1 MTKLVQIADD
11 QGTDTGII
19 RLVGT
24 GEDDL
29 VPLFTYLVSED
40 GNERFFLQVSSPNR
54 NLSRFS
60 PHPFD
65 TIALSQMLALIED
78 RGYEK
83 DALVSHIRFYEAD
96 ILAQIDGNGRPQTS
110 FTRPSTGAISRPATT
125 NEIVDCLRLPD
136 EQCNGFQIG
145 QLAQSGDTTVQI
157 FANANILNHHIL
169 VAGATGSGKSH
180 LLANLAHVAD
190 IMGRCIILFDHKPDH
205 QNHHEENPDAE
216 LKRAFC
222 LNEDGTGGSSSVRY
236 WTLDPN
242 DPNQQAILLSLPAR
256 ELDSEILAG
265 TIFHRAS
272 EENQAETFA
281 AIASAFSEDKS
292 EDKEE
297 DTTWTIQDLVKY
309 VTTQNRAKIES
320 LFSDAEITLNNT
332 TLQAIKRKLRF
343 GGSRIPTFI
352 DPEPPLSVAVVSGK
366 PKPMRRIGN
375 IDDVFSPGLNVIR
388 ISEDDAR
395 GYALFLSHLLRRA
408 AEVRAH
414 SIQSGDRT
422 PEMLMIVDEAA
433 DIFKADSRYLR
444 NAATGMLAERI
455 RKGRSLRIGYVIAV
469 QNAGDVP
476 ENIRHNLNTTIIGRH
491 RHLGALREALPTV
504 HEGLL
509 SNADKLDPGEMLV
522 DLFGVPS
529 LLVVKMDMSRSKLTV
544 AP

>member
-11 QGTDTGII
+11 QGTDTDII

-29 VPLFTYLVSED
+29 VPLFTYLISED
-40 GNERFFLQVSSPNR
+40 DNERFFLQVSSPNR

-65 TIALSQMLALIED
+65 TIALSQMLALIEN

-83 DALVSHIRFYEAD
+83 DALVSHIRFYEAE
-96 ILAQIDGNGRPQTS
+96 IIAQIDENGKPKTS
-110 FTRPSTGAISRPATT
+110 FTRPSTGAISRPA
-125 NEIVDCLRLPD
+125 EAELIVDCLRLPMVP
-136 EQCNGFQIG
+136 EAKSSKLRVGM
-145 QLAQSGDTTVQI
+145 LARSGDTIVPI
-157 FANANILNHHIL
+157 FANENILNHHIL

-190 IMGRCIILFDHKPDH
+190 TMDRCIILFDHKPDH
-205 QNHHEENPDAE
+205 QDHHCENPDAE
-216 LKRAFC
+216 IKRAFQ
-222 LNEDGTGGSSSVRY
+222 LDENGTGGSGSVRY
-236 WTLDPN
+236 WTLDSD
-242 DPNQQAILLSLPAR
+242 DPNKGAKLLGLPAR
-256 ELDSEILAG
+256 ELDPEILAG

-281 AIASAFSEDKS
+281 AIASAFSET
-292 EDKEE
+292 KEGTE
-297 DTTWTIQDLVKY
+297 WTIQELVNY
-309 VTTQNRAKIES
+309 VNTHNKATIEKS
-320 LFSDAEITLNNT
+320 LFSDAEINLHQA

-343 GGSRIPTFI
+343 GGSRIPKFI
-352 DPEPPLSVAVVSGK
+352 DPEPPMTALGK
-366 PKPMRRIGN
+366 PKRDIGK
-375 IDDVFSPGLNVIR
+375 IDDVFFPGLNVIR

-408 AEVRAH
+408 AEIRAH
-414 SIQSGDRT
+414 SIQSGNNT

-476 ENIRHNLNTTIIGRH
+476 ENIRHNLNTTIVGRH
-491 RHLGALREALPTV
+491 RHLGTLREALPTV
-504 HEGLL
+504 REGLL
-509 SNADKLDPGEMLV
+509 SNADRLDPGEMLV

-529 LLVVKMDMSRSKLTV
+529 LLLVKMDMSRSKLTV
-544 AP
+544 AT

>member
-1 MTKLVQIADD
+1 MTQLVQIADD
-11 QGTDTGII
+11 QGTDTDIV

-24 GEDDL
+24 GEDAL
-29 VPLFTYLVSED
+29 VPLFTYLISED
-40 GNERFFLQVSSPNR
+40 DNERFFLQVSSPNR

-65 TIALSQMLALIED
+65 TISLSQMLALIEN

-83 DALVSHIRFYEAD
+83 EALVSHIRFYEAE
-96 ILAQIDGNGRPQTS
+96 ILAQIDEQNKPQTS
-110 FTRPSTGAISRPATT
+110 FTRPSTGAISRPAET
-125 NEIVDCLRLPD
+125 ELIVNCLRLPMAS
-136 EQCNGFQIG
+136 EKEENNLRIG
-145 QLAQSGDTTVQI
+145 KLARSGGTAVPI
-157 FANANILNHHIL
+157 FASENILNHHIL

-190 IMGRCIILFDHKPDH
+190 TMGRCVILFDHKPDH
-205 QNHHEENPDAE
+205 QHHHKENSDAENP
-216 LKRAFC
+216 RAF
-222 LNEDGTGGSSSVRY
+222 NRDENGNGGSGIVRY
-236 WTLDPN
+236 WTLNTN
-242 DPNQQAILLSLPAR
+242 DPNPQARLLGIPAR
-256 ELDSEILAG
+256 ELDPEILAG

-281 AIASAFSEDKS
+281 AIASAFSETR
-292 EDKEE
+292 EE
-297 DTTWTIQDLVKY
+297 GTQWTIQDLVRY
-309 VTTQNRAKIES
+309 VNTQNKATIES
-320 LFSDAEITLNNT
+320 LFSDAEITLNNS

-343 GGSRIPTFI
+343 GGSRIPIFI
-352 DPEPPLSVAVVSGK
+352 DPEPPMNAVGEPTRGMGS
-366 PKPMRRIGN
+366 IDN
-375 IDDVFSPGLNVIR
+375 IFHPGLNVIR

-395 GYALFLSHLLRRA
+395 GYALFLLHLLGRA
-408 AEVRAH
+408 AEVRAR
-414 SIQSGDRT
+414 SIQGGNGT

-476 ENIRHNLNTTIIGRH
+476 ENIRHNLNTTIVGRH
-491 RHLGALREALPTV
+491 RHLGTLREALPTV
-504 HEGLL
+504 REGLL

-529 LLVVKMDMSRSKLTV
+529 LLLVKMDMSRSKLTV
-544 AP
+544 AT

>member
-1 MTKLVQIADD
+1 MTELVQIADD
-11 QGTDTGII
+11 QGTDTDIV

-24 GEDDL
+24 GGDDL

-65 TIALSQMLALIED
+65 TIALSQMLALIEN
-78 RGYEK
+78 RGYDK
-83 DALVSHIRFYEAD
+83 DALVSHIRFYEAE
-96 ILAQIDGNGRPQTS
+96 ILAQINEGGEPQTF
-110 FTRPSTGAISRPATT
+110 FTRPSTGAISRPAET
-125 NEIVDCLRLPD
+125 ELIVNCLRLPVAP
-136 EQCNGFQIG
+136 NGRQNDFRIG
-145 QLAQSGDTTVQI
+145 KLARSGGTNVPI
-157 FANANILNHHIL
+157 FANENILNHHIL

-190 IMGRCIILFDHKPDH
+190 IMGRCVILFDHKPDH
-205 QNHHEENPDAE
+205 QNHHNENPDAE
-216 LKRAFC
+216 IRRAFN
-222 LNEDGTGGSSSVRY
+222 LDENGGSGIVRY
-236 WTLDPN
+236 WTLNPN
-242 DPNQQAILLSLPAR
+242 DPNQQARLLGLPAR
-256 ELDSEILAG
+256 ELDPEILAG
-265 TIFHRAS
+265 TIFHRAG

-281 AIASAFSEDKS
+281 AIASAFSETR
-292 EDKEE
+292 EE
-297 DTTWTIQDLVKY
+297 GTQWTIQDLVGY
-309 VTTQNRAKIES
+309 VNTQNKAVIES
-320 LFSDAEITLNNT
+320 LFSDAEITLNNQ
-332 TLQAIKRKLRF
+332 TLQAIKRKLLF

-352 DPEPPLSVAVVSGK
+352 DPEPHTGLFGDPG
-366 PKPMRRIGN
+366 RDIGIIN
-375 IDDVFSPGLNVIR
+375 DIFRPGLNVIR

-395 GYALFLSHLLRRA
+395 GYALFLSHLLGRA
-408 AEVRAH
+408 ADIRAR
-414 SIQSGDRT
+414 SIQNGDNA

-476 ENIRHNLNTTIIGRH
+476 ENIRHNLNTTIVGRH
-491 RHLGALREALPTV
+491 RHLGTLREALPTV
-504 HEGLL
+504 REGLL

-522 DLFGVPS
+522 DLFRVPS
-529 LLVVKMDMSRSKLTV
+529 LLLVKMDMSRSQLTV